1 LTQSSLW
8 AGIDA
13 GKAAHHCVV
22 INGDGRRVLSKRV
35 ANDEIALLDLI
46 PAVNELDERGSVQWA
61 IDLNSGGAAL
71 LIILLLN
78 HDQELLYIPGRT
90 MHYASGAYR
99 GDGKTDAKDAAIIAD
114 QARHAQRPAPIA
126 SL

>member
-1 LTQSSLW
+1 MTQSSLW

-71 LIILLLN
+71 LITLLCGRELIPTGD
-78 HDQELLYIPGRT
+78 HDVQQVVVDGHGVATLTKLGVTYQCGRWRT
-90 MHYASGAYR
+90 
-99 GDGKTDAKDAAIIAD
+99 
-114 QARHAQRPAPIA
+114 
-126 SL
+126 L